1 MKQHWH
7 YQQKQHHQQIGFWVV
22 TSPVTVIKKNKD
34 GSDEKWFSSVTV
46 KSVQPKNGDKRCNLE
61 PFTPKQR
68 DSAPIWSH
76 CPILVT
82 KSSCNLCQSH
92 KMSCTTLHTSQQ
104 NKESESLLPN
114 NEDLGYMYEE
124 LIGEVT
130 ACREQRQN
138 TRGVARCYI
147 LPEAF
152 VPLCFLRCLLC
163 ITVCLGNKW
172 DRGVVRRPISVGQ
185 RV

>member
-1 MKQHWH
+1 MTCRLPSTGQWARKPRASPPPSSLTTFIFKLGLVLGYRSCSSFFPGLYIHCYIGWIKQHWH

-22 TSPVTVIKKNKD
+22 TSPVTEIKKNKD

-82 KSSCNLCQSH
+82 NLA
-92 KMSCTTLHTSQQ
+92 
-104 NKESESLLPN
+104 
-114 NEDLGYMYEE
+114 
-124 LIGEVT
+124 VT
-130 ACREQRQN
+130 
-138 TRGVARCYI
+138 
-147 LPEAF
+147 F
-152 VPLCFLRCLLC
+152 VKA
-163 ITVCLGNKW
+163 IK
-172 DRGVVRRPISVGQ
+172 
-185 RV
+185 

>member
-92 KMSCTTLHTSQQ
+92 KMSIKLHHPATIPAKQGKKTPFAQQ
-104 NKESESLLPN
+104 SGLRLNVWRTNWRSDSMSRAAPGYWRCCPLP
-114 NEDLGYMYEE
+114 YF
-124 LIGEVT
+124 
-130 ACREQRQN
+130 A
-138 TRGVARCYI
+138 RGVCSI
-147 LPEAF
+147 LLFALHHG
-152 VPLCFLRCLLC
+152 VP
-163 ITVCLGNKW
+163 G
-172 DRGVVRRPISVGQ
+172 
-185 RV
+185 

>member
-82 KSSCNLCQSH
+82 KSSSNLCQSH
-92 KMSCTTLHTSQQ
+92 KMSIKLHHPAYIPAKQ
-104 NKESESLLPN
+104 KSERLLPN
-114 NEDLGYMYEE
+114 YEDWGYMYEE
-124 LIGEVT
+124 LIGKVT
-130 ACREQRQN
+130 ACRE
-138 TRGVARCYI
+138 
-147 LPEAF
+147 
-152 VPLCFLRCLLC
+152 
-163 ITVCLGNKW
+163 
-172 DRGVVRRPISVGQ
+172 
-185 RV
+185 